1 MCRNIPSASSQML
14 AHNKR
19 GGGMSFQN
27 KIVVL
32 TGAASGIGKATA
44 QLLVEQ
50 GAHVVAM
57 DLKSDLLQQA
67 FGSEEHVL
75 CIPTDVSDSDAV
87 RAAFQAVDA
96 KFGRVDVII
105 NAAGINA
112 PTREANQKMVDANV
126 AALDAMKSGRA
137 PTFDFL
143 ADTSDQDFRR
153 VMEVN
158 LFSQF
163 YCIREGVPLMRRA
176 GGGSIVNISSVAAL
190 LGVAMPLYYPA
201 SKAAVLGLT
210 RAAAAELAPYNI
222 RVNAIAPGS
231 VDTPLMHEQP
241 PEVVQFLVSMQ
252 PIKRLAQPEE
262 LAQSILFL
270 AGEHSSFITGQTLS
284 PNGGM
289 HM

>member
-1 MCRNIPSASSQML
+1 
-14 AHNKR
+14 
-19 GGGMSFQN
+19 MSF
-27 KIVVL
+27 KDKVVVL
-32 TGAASGIGKATA
+32 TGAASGIGKATV

-50 GAHVVAM
+50 GAQVAAL
-57 DLKSDLLQQA
+57 DLKGEQLKEA
-67 FGSEEHVL
+67 FGHDERVL

-87 RAAFQAVDA
+87 RKAFQAVDE
-96 KFGRVDVII
+96 KFGRLDVIV

-137 PTFDFL
+137 PVFDFL
-143 ADTSDQDFRR
+143 ADTSDADFRR

-163 YCIREGVPLMRRA
+163 YCIREGVPLMRRS

-190 LGVAMPLYYPA
+190 IGVAMPLYYPA

-270 AGEHSSFITGQTLS
+270 ASDTHSGFITGQTLS

>member
-1 MCRNIPSASSQML
+1 
-14 AHNKR
+14 
-19 GGGMSFQN
+19 MSFKN
-27 KIVVL
+27 KVVAL
-32 TGAASGIGKATA
+32 TGAASGIGKAT
-44 QLLVEQ
+44 VELFVAQ
-50 GAHVVAM
+50 GAEVVAL
-57 DLKSDLLQQA
+57 DLKGDLLEQA
-67 FGSEEHVL
+67 FGSVNSVV
-75 CIPTDVSDSDAV
+75 CVPTDVSDS
-87 RAAFQAVDA
+87 QAVKRA
-96 KFGRVDVII
+96 FEQIETRFGRLDVLV

-112 PTREANQKMVDANV
+112 PTRAANQKLVDTNIN
-126 AALDAMKSGRA
+126 ALNAMRSGKV
-137 PTFDFL
+137 PVFDFL
-143 ADTSDQDFRR
+143 DDTTDEDFRR

-163 YCIREGVPLMRRA
+163 YCIRQAVPLLKRS

-190 LGVAMPLYYPA
+190 VGVAMPLYYPA
-201 SKAAVLGLT
+201 SKAGVLGLT

-241 PEVVQFLVSMQ
+241 PEVVEFLVGMQ

-262 LAQSILFL
+262 LAKSVLFL
-270 AGEHSSFITGQTLS
+270 ASDADSGFITGQTLS

>member
-1 MCRNIPSASSQML
+1 
-14 AHNKR
+14 
-19 GGGMSFQN
+19 MSFQE
-27 KIVVL
+27 KVVVL
-32 TGAASGIGKATA
+32 TGAASGIGKATV

-50 GAHVVAM
+50 GAKVAAL
-57 DLKSDLLQQA
+57 DLKGEQLQEA
-67 FGSEEHVL
+67 FGKDPRVL
-75 CIPTDVSDSDAV
+75 CIPTDVSNSDAV
-87 RAAFQAVDA
+87 RAAFQAIES
-96 KFGRVDVII
+96 KFGRLDVIV

-112 PTREANQKMVDANV
+112 PNREANQKMVDANV

-137 PTFDFL
+137 PVFDFL

-163 YCIREGVPLMRRA
+163 YCIREGVPLMRRS

-190 LGVAMPLYYPA
+190 MGVAMPLYYPA

-252 PIKRLAQPEE
+252 PIKRLAKPEE

-289 HM
+289 YM